1 MIILQCDVEEC
12 IRRVLKR
19 SATSG
24 RVDDTEETAHSALAH
39 FEKQSAPLIKEFAAK
54 GLLQTVDCDRSI
66 ADAYSQLLPHVLAV
80 IAPLIADS
88 QSGAF
93 LQPTTVDATSVED
106 VPAEYADAT

>member
-1 MIILQCDVEEC
+1 MEEC

-24 RVDDTEETAHSALAH
+24 RVDDTEEIAHSALAH

-54 GLLQTVDCDRSI
+54 GLLQTVDCDKSI

-80 IAPLIADS
+80 IAPLMADS
-88 QSGAF
+88 QSGAIP
-93 LQPTTVDATSVED
+93 QPTTVDATSTED
-106 VPAEYADAT
+106 VPADSTDAT